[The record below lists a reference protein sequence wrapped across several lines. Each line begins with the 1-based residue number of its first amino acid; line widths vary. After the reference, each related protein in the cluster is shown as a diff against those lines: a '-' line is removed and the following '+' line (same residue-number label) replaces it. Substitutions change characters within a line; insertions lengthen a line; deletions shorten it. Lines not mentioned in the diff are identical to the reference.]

1 MLPGQGPVLQS
12 VLGTLLTWGLTAA
25 GSALVFVFSSGQVGF
40 GSWGG
45 LILAPRGLI
54 LAPSGLI
61 LPPRAGRG
69 KNPAPLPC
77 RIKSNPPRSAPAGD
91 LQLLSRSKIEP
102 PPSPPR
108 WVYYFWLP
116 CDDLFSSSLLFLLE
130 GGGRCAKRNK
140 KPTKP
145 MGVRLGGLR
154 AGLPETKSSGGG
166 MWGHGVQLAGSLS
179 TLWGCFGAS
188 RGGFGVADGY
198 GAAGTPCG

>member
-45 LILAPRGLI
+45 LVLAPGGVI
-54 LAPSGLI
+54 FAPSGLI

-69 KNPAPLPC
+69 NNPAPLPC

-116 CDDLFSSSLLFLLE
+116 CDDLFSSSPLFLLGGE
-130 GGGRCAKRNK
+130 GDALK
-140 KPTKP
+140 
-145 MGVRLGGLR
+145 
-154 AGLPETKSSGGG
+154 ETKNPQNP
-166 MWGHGVQLAGSLS
+166 WG
-179 TLWGCFGAS
+179 
-188 RGGFGVADGY
+188 
-198 GAAGTPCG
+198 

>member
-1 MLPGQGPVLQS
+1 MLQS

-166 MWGHGVQLAGSLS
+166 DVGPW
-179 TLWGCFGAS
+179 
-188 RGGFGVADGY
+188 
-198 GAAGTPCG
+198 GAAGRESQHPFGVFWGEQGWFWDG